1 MFKCADVTS
10 ESQICKLQNGNES
23 FSHQISYTQTDVFL
37 HPLINFGEELFDV
50 YIHTEHKRQIAM

>member
-23 FSHQISYTQTDVFL
+23 FSHQISYTQKDVFL
-37 HPLINFGEELFDV
+37 HPLIKFWRGIV
-50 YIHTEHKRQIAM
+50 RCVHTYRT